1 MRISDWSSDVC
12 SSDLD
17 YLIDTADLDFDLGEA
32 RTRVRARLAVRGNYD
47 RAGGVRPLV
56 LDGQELMLVSVAL
69 DGRPLGPGDYA
80 LDADSL
86 TLPAPHAQLGSA
98 SWRAR
103 GCPYV

>member
-56 LDGQELMLVSVAL
+56 LDGQGLMLVSVAL

-80 LDADSL
+80 LDADRSEGRRVGNRCVS
-86 TLPAPHAQLGSA
+86 TCRSW
-98 SWRAR
+98 WRA
-103 GCPYV
+103 VH